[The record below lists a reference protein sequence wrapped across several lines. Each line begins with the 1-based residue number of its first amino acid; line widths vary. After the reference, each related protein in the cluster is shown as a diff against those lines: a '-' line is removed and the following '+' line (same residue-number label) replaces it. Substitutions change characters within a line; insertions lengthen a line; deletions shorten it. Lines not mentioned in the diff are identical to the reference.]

1 MKLFEFI
8 CNNTA
13 HIIFDGTIMQHK
25 FGTAMGS
32 PVSAAVAIVYMEKL
46 EQNSLRT
53 ASVSCKPRLWKR

>member
-8 CNNTA
+8 CNTA
-13 HIIFDGTIMQHK
+13 QFIFDGTIMQHK

-46 EQNSLRT
+46 EQKALRT
-53 ASVSCKPRLWKR
+53 VPVSCKPRL